1 LACRY
6 RGAMAAGGRGG
17 DGTGPGRPGVRLVA
31 SDLDGTLL
39 RPDGTVS
46 ERTRAA
52 IERVIAAGVTFVIV
66 TGRPARSVREIAAR
80 AGVRGLAICANGA
93 LVYDLDA
100 DKVVAATPLT
110 AEVGRRL
117 VAELQAALPGTVFAS
132 ETEDRFQ
139 AMTGWGRRSLPAP
152 GRVEIDDPLAL
163 VAAPVIKL
171 LVRHPERPFAELVE
185 RVRAVAGEDA
195 VVTWSGVGLAEVS
208 AAGVTK
214 AFALEWVCRRLGVT
228 PDQVVA
234 LGDMPNDLPM
244 LVWAGRS
251 VAVANADAEVV
262 ATADEVTAANT
273 DDGVAIILERIAA
286 DPG

>member
-1 LACRY
+1 
-6 RGAMAAGGRGG
+6 MAAGERA
-17 DGTGPGRPGVRLVA
+17 DGAGPGRPQVRLVA

-46 ERTRAA
+46 GRTRAA

-66 TGRPARSVREIAAR
+66 TGRPSRSVREIAAR

-100 DKVVAATPLT
+100 DEVVAATPLA

-117 VAELQAALPGTVFAS
+117 VTELHAALPGAVFAS

-139 AMTGWGRRSLPAP
+139 AMTGWGRRGLSA
-152 GRVEIDDPLAL
+152 GGVELDDPLAL

-171 LVRHPERPFAELVE
+171 LVRHPERPFAELVG

-228 PDQVVA
+228 PDRVVA

-244 LVWAGRS
+244 LAWAGRS

-262 ATADEVTAANT
+262 AAADEVTAANT

-286 DPG
+286 DGG

>member
-1 LACRY
+1 
-6 RGAMAAGGRGG
+6 MAAGGRG
-17 DGTGPGRPGVRLVA
+17 DGAGPGRPEVRLVA

>member
-1 LACRY
+1 
-6 RGAMAAGGRGG
+6 MASGG
-17 DGTGPGRPGVRLVA
+17 DGTSADHAVRLVA

-66 TGRPARSVREIAAR
+66 TGRPSRSVREIAAR